1 MLSAMAVSNA
11 KPIHRPYKL
20 SDGRGLYLM
29 VMPNGAR
36 YWRFYYTFLKKQ
48 KTLSVGV
55 YPDVSL
61 ALARERREELRR
73 ILASGEDPS
82 SRRKADAAQA
92 RLLETGT
99 FDQLAD
105 EYVARLKARGRAE
118 KTVTKNIW
126 ILEYARPALGNQL
139 VRDIST
145 PEVLEIL
152 RKIEARGHHETA
164 IRLRGTLSTIFRY
177 AIATGRANKDP
188 ASELRGALLT
198 PKVKHRPAITDP
210 AKVGPLLRAI
220 DGYDGD
226 GAVRIALQLSAH
238 LFVRPG
244 ELRLAQW
251 EEFDP
256 DSCIWLI
263 PASRTKMRRLHKVP
277 LSRQVLGLLEKLEGM
292 TGGGQ
297 LLFPSPRSDK
307 RAISDNTLNA
317 ALRRMGFKQDEM
329 TAHGFRAMAA
339 TLLNEC
345 GKWHPD
351 AIERQLGHIEGNDVR
366 RAYVRGEHWGER
378 VQMMQYW
385 SDRLDQLRS
394 TEAGVRRRFFQVSA
408 SEPAAPSRDGDDES
422 ISPDWRQE

>member
-145 PEVLEIL
+145 PEVL
-152 RKIEARGHHETA
+152 RSCARSKREGITKPRFGFEGH
-164 IRLRGTLSTIFRY
+164 
-177 AIATGRANKDP
+177 
-188 ASELRGALLT
+188 
-198 PKVKHRPAITDP
+198 
-210 AKVGPLLRAI
+210 
-220 DGYDGD
+220 
-226 GAVRIALQLSAH
+226 
-238 LFVRPG
+238 
-244 ELRLAQW
+244 
-251 EEFDP
+251 
-256 DSCIWLI
+256 
-263 PASRTKMRRLHKVP
+263 
-277 LSRQVLGLLEKLEGM
+277 
-292 TGGGQ
+292 
-297 LLFPSPRSDK
+297 
-307 RAISDNTLNA
+307 
-317 ALRRMGFKQDEM
+317 
-329 TAHGFRAMAA
+329 
-339 TLLNEC
+339 
-345 GKWHPD
+345 
-351 AIERQLGHIEGNDVR
+351 
-366 RAYVRGEHWGER
+366 
-378 VQMMQYW
+378 
-385 SDRLDQLRS
+385 
-394 TEAGVRRRFFQVSA
+394 
-408 SEPAAPSRDGDDES
+408 
-422 ISPDWRQE
+422 